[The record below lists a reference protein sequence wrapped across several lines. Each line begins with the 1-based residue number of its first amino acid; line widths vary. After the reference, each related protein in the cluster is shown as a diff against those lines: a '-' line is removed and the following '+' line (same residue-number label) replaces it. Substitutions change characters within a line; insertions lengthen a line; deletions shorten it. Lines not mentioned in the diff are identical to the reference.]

1 MANNRLAGVALIVLG
16 ALFLVP
22 LVSSVELPL
31 GQWWPLFLAVA
42 GLSTALSGNWK
53 GGLPIIA
60 VAAAFLLYNLGILG
74 LDGSSLWPVA
84 LIAIGAAIIVGYSP
98 FGANRA
104 PEAGDELNVAC
115 LFSSSNQIAASE
127 HFRGGNVSAT
137 FGNAEID
144 LRAAA
149 PVDGVAAVNASA
161 LFGQV
166 NLRVPPDWAVDVR
179 SSATFGSIESRR
191 AEPSDPRARLTVTGS
206 CLFGG
211 ILITS

>member
-1 MANNRLAGVALIVLG
+1 MASSRFVGIALIMLG
-16 ALFLVP
+16 ALLLLP
-22 LVSSVELPL
+22 LVSSVEFPL
-31 GQWWPLFLAVA
+31 RQWWPLFLVVV
-42 GLSTALSGNWK
+42 GLAAASSGNWR
-53 GGLPIIA
+53 GGLPTIA

-84 LIAIGAAIIVGYSP
+84 LIVIGVAIIFGYSP

-104 PEAGDELNVAC
+104 PEAGDELNVDC
-115 LFSSSNQIAASE
+115 LFSGTNQIAASE
-127 HFRGGNVSAT
+127 HFRGGKVSVT
-137 FGNAEID
+137 FANAEID

-149 PVDGVAAVNASA
+149 AVDGVAAINASA
-161 LFGQV
+161 LFGRI

-179 SSATFGSIESRR
+179 SSATFGSIECKR
-191 AEPSDPRARLTVTGS
+191 AEPSAPRARLTVTGS

>member
-1 MANNRLAGVALIVLG
+1 MATDRFVGIALILLG
-16 ALFLVP
+16 VLFLLP
-22 LVSSVELPL
+22 LVSSVEFPP
-31 GQWWPLFLAVA
+31 GQWWPLFLVVV
-42 GLSTALSGNWK
+42 GLATALSGNWR
-53 GGLPIIA
+53 GGLPTIA

-84 LIAIGAAIIVGYSP
+84 LIVIGAAIIVGYSP
-98 FGANRA
+98 FGAGRA
-104 PEAGDELNVAC
+104 PEADDELNVAC
-115 LFSSSNQIAASE
+115 LFSGTNHIAASE
-127 HFRGGNVSAT
+127 HFHGGNVSAT

-149 PVDGVAAVNASA
+149 AVDGVAAVNASA
-161 LFGQV
+161 LFGRI
-166 NLRVPPDWAVDVR
+166 NLRVPPDWAVDLR
-179 SSATFGSIESRR
+179 SSATFGSIESKR

>member
-1 MANNRLAGVALIVLG
+1 MATNRFVGIALILLG
-16 ALFLVP
+16 VLFLLP
-22 LVSSVELPL
+22 LVSSVELPP
-31 GQWWPLFLAVA
+31 GQWWPLFLVVV
-42 GLSTALSGNWK
+42 GLASALSGNWR
-53 GGLPIIA
+53 GGLPTIA

-84 LIAIGAAIIVGYSP
+84 LIVIGAAITFRYWR
-98 FGANRA
+98 FGTGRA
-104 PEAGDELNVAC
+104 PEADDELNVAC
-115 LFSSSNQIAASE
+115 LFSGTNQISASE

-149 PVDGVAAVNASA
+149 AVDGVAAVNASA
-161 LFGQV
+161 LFGRI
-166 NLRVPPDWAVDVR
+166 NLRVPPDWAVDLR
-179 SSATFGSIESRR
+179 SSATFGSIESKR

>member
-1 MANNRLAGVALIVLG
+1 MANHRFVGIALILLG
-16 ALFLVP
+16 VLFLLP
-22 LVSSVELPL
+22 LVSSVELPPE
-31 GQWWPLFLAVA
+31 QWWPLFLVAV
-42 GLSTALSGNWK
+42 GLATALSGNWR
-53 GGLPIIA
+53 GGLPTIA

-84 LIAIGAAIIVGYSP
+84 LIVIGAAITFRYWR
-98 FGANRA
+98 FGAGRA
-104 PEAGDELNVAC
+104 PEADDELNVAC
-115 LFSSSNQIAASE
+115 LFSDTNQVAASE

-149 PVDGVAAVNASA
+149 AVDGVAAVNASA
-161 LFGQV
+161 LFGRI

-179 SSATFGSIESRR
+179 SSATFGSIESKR

>member
-1 MANNRLAGVALIVLG
+1 MANHRFVGIALILLG
-16 ALFLVP
+16 VLFLLP
-22 LVSSVELPL
+22 LVSSVELPP
-31 GQWWPLFLAVA
+31 GQWWPLFLVVV
-42 GLSTALSGNWK
+42 GLATALSGNWR
-53 GGLPIIA
+53 GGLPTIA

-84 LIAIGAAIIVGYSP
+84 LIVIGAAITFRYWR
-98 FGANRA
+98 FGAGRA
-104 PEAGDELNVAC
+104 PEADDELNVAC
-115 LFSSSNQIAASE
+115 LFSGTNHIAASE

-149 PVDGVAAVNASA
+149 AVDGVAAVNASA
-161 LFGQV
+161 LFGRI

-179 SSATFGSIESRR
+179 SSATFGSIESKR